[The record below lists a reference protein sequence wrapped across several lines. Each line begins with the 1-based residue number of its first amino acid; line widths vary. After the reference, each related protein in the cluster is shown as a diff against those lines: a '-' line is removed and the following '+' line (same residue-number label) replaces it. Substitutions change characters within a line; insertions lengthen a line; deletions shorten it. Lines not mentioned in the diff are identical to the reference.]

1 MGIGMNFVCKCCDY
15 DTGILMLHQG
25 SQDSIQEVIK
35 KYIYTYSQ
43 EIDLL
48 MHPSRLSKYKKILNG
63 LAFKEKETTY
73 QYDACVCYTCKKT
86 FELLDIQQ
94 KKEKEVYAGD
104 KGRIRTSENPI
115 KQMFQLSGDSWSSLL
130 GDDPQCVFCNQ
141 LVVKISEEAMDKG
154 LACPKCHQGNLVAG
168 EEFELWD

>member
-25 SQDSIQEVIK
+25 SQDPIEEVIR

-48 MHPSRLSKYKKILNG
+48 MHPSSLSEYKKILYG
-63 LAFKEKETTY
+63 IVVKKQETTY
-73 QYDACVCYTCKKT
+73 QYDACVCYSCKKT
-86 FELLDIQQ
+86 FERLDIQR

-104 KGRIRTSENPI
+104 KGSTRTGANPI
-115 KQMFQLSGDSWSSLL
+115 KHMFQLSEELWSSLL
-130 GDDPQCVFCNQ
+130 GDDPKCVFCNQ
-141 LVVKISEEAMDKG
+141 LVVKISEESLDRG
-154 LACPKCHQGNLVAG
+154 LACPKCNLGNLIAG